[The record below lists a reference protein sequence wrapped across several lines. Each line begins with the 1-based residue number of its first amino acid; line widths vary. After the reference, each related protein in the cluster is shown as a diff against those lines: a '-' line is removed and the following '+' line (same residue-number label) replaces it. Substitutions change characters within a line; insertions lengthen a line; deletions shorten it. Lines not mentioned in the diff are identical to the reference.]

1 MFDRRPNCNPG
12 ADVSAAKEA
21 DTIDG
26 QFQIRGKI
34 RMTTTGPFELDPRL
48 KADTLAIT
56 KLGLCE
62 LRLMND
68 RRWPWLLLVP
78 QRAGVS
84 EFFDLTPLDQT
95 MLSFEVGLVAKPFKA
110 LTGCDKLNIATIG
123 NVVSQFHC
131 HIVARSDGD
140 SNWPR
145 PVWGFGSAEPY
156 ETEAAKVFIDDI
168 SRAVMPV

>member
-84 EFFDLTPLDQT
+84 EFF
-95 MLSFEVGLVAKPFKA
+95 GLVAKPFKA

>member
-110 LTGCDKLNIATIG
+110 LTSSTSRRSAMWSASSTAISSPEAMAIPTGRAPSGASARPNLTKPKPPRSLSTIFPG
-123 NVVSQFHC
+123 
-131 HIVARSDGD
+131 
-140 SNWPR
+140 P
-145 PVWGFGSAEPY
+145 
-156 ETEAAKVFIDDI
+156 
-168 SRAVMPV
+168 